1 MWLSFKESPLSSE
14 HGDITDRL
22 LARTS
27 YPPGMSETMPEEP
40 SQSDPKKSA
49 RRSARFAEM
58 MNSPTR
64 RPTPL
69 GTDTAWALKLKDA
82 VDTAVRELHV
92 QVLSAKPLRMYDAD
106 NPNDMLIELDTDKG
120 RLQAIRSRAGV

>member
-1 MWLSFKESPLSSE
+1 LNTEPGEKM
-14 HGDITDRL
+14 DRQQT
-22 LARTS
+22 AKTP
-27 YPPGMSETMPEEP
+27 YPPRMSTAMSEQP
-40 SQSDPKKSA
+40 SQPSNSA

-82 VDTAVRELHV
+82 VDAAVRELHV
-92 QVLSAKPLRMYDAD
+92 QVLSAKPVRMYDAD

-120 RLQAIRSRAGV
+120 RLQAIRNRAGVHSFQWVD